1 MKEKIINKKEYFFRY
16 QVGDIVKLKNMKS
29 MVITDQQ
36 GTFVRIKDTSKE
48 NIADRRLEVIRQDL
62 IQDRCYY
69 ALCGEDC
76 GIIYEVPEEY
86 ISCRIKRRGEDK
98 DRCRDDANTKDP
110 MLYVSANVPFFFSPE
125 DCSVMT
131 YDGILMATA
140 ERMVN
145 DDEGCYPNMKQL
157 LESEAKHLRS
167 VLRRSDI
174 TPDLCAVV
182 YLFVRDALKRRQ
194 DAIDMF
200 NNNNNKRK

>member
-1 MKEKIINKKEYFFRY
+1 MEEKIINKKEDFFRY
-16 QVGDIVKLKNMKS
+16 QVGDIVKLKS
-29 MVITDQQ
+29 MIGMTIADQRE
-36 GTFVRIKDTSKE
+36 TLVRIKDTSKE
-48 NIADRRLEVIRQDL
+48 NIAGRRLEVIEQDF
-62 IQDRCYY
+62 QEDRCYY
-69 ALCGEDC
+69 TLRGEDC

-98 DRCRDDANTKDP
+98 ERCRDDANTKGP
-110 MLYVSANVPFFFSPE
+110 TLHVSANAPLFFSPE

-157 LESEAKHLRS
+157 LESEAKHLCS

-194 DAIDMF
+194 DAIDML
-200 NNNNNKRK
+200 NNNNNKKE

>member
-1 MKEKIINKKEYFFRY
+1 MEEKINNKREHFFRY

-29 MVITDQQ
+29 MVISDQQ

-48 NIADRRLEVIRQDL
+48 NIAGRRLEVIRQDIL
-62 IQDRCYY
+62 EDRCYY
-69 ALCGEDC
+69 ALRGYDC

-86 ISCRIKRRGEDK
+86 ISSRIKSRGEDK

-110 MLYVSANVPFFFSPE
+110 TLYVSANAPLFFSPE
-125 DCSVMT
+125 DCPVIT
-131 YDGILMATA
+131 YNGILMATA

-145 DDEGCYPNMKQL
+145 DEDGCYPNMKQL

-182 YLFVRDALKRRQ
+182 YLFVRDALKKRQ
-194 DAIDMF
+194 DSIDMF
-200 NNNNNKRK
+200 NYNNNKRK

>member
-1 MKEKIINKKEYFFRY
+1 MEEKINNKREHFFRY

-29 MVITDQQ
+29 MVISDQQ
-36 GTFVRIKDTSKE
+36 GTFVRIKDISKE
-48 NIADRRLEVIRQDL
+48 NIAGRRLEVIRQDIL
-62 IQDRCYY
+62 EDRCYY
-69 ALCGEDC
+69 ALRGEDC

-86 ISCRIKRRGEDK
+86 ISSRIKSRGEDK

-110 MLYVSANVPFFFSPE
+110 TLYVSANAPLFFSPE
-125 DCSVMT
+125 DSVIT
-131 YDGILMATA
+131 YNGILMATA

-145 DDEGCYPNMKQL
+145 DEDGCYPNMKQL

-182 YLFVRDALKRRQ
+182 YLFVRDALKKRQ
-194 DAIDMF
+194 DSIDMF
-200 NNNNNKRK
+200 NYNNNKRK